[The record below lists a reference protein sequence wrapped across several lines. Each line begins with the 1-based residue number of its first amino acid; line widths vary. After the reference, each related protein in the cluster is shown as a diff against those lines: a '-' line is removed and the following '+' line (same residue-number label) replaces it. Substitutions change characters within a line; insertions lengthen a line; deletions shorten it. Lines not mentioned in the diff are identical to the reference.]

1 MAKRFV
7 FAPLLDDA
15 WTWKVTRLV
24 CWSYKSKIA
33 SKTFGGCRIVGR
45 FGGKNEG
52 LSEFSIYFLETFW
65 ELSNFL

>member
-24 CWSYKSKIA
+24 
-33 SKTFGGCRIVGR
+33 VGATSP
-45 FGGKNEG
+45 K
-52 LSEFSIYFLETFW
+52 FW
-65 ELSNFL
+65 LVSLKVNV